1 MAKALT
7 ILAAPGTAF
16 TARIVATSAAGDTV
30 AILETRRLGAKTLAG
45 AKVEVNRRRHA
56 AKHLPRHV
64 LEIVDDNGTVLARR
78 QQNGKNVQTPWS

>member
-1 MAKALT
+1 VT
-7 ILAAPGTAF
+7 
-16 TARIVATSAAGDTV
+16 TSAAGDTV
-30 AILETRRLGAKTLAG
+30 DILATRRLGAKTLAG